1 MVRLLSLVVLVAVA
15 MSAEA
20 FTTKKREAT
29 SSARPAFSVANGGVP
44 VAAVE
49 QDAAAVEQPVFAF
62 KGMVPV
68 QVEVLE
74 DEIEIGYTAAVVA
87 CVASLAL
94 GFGLGYGAL

>member
-1 MVRLLSLVVLVAVA
+1 MRLLSLVLLVAVA
-15 MSAEA
+15 MNAQA
-20 FTTKKREAT
+20 FTTKKRDP
-29 SSARPAFSVANGGVP
+29 ARPTFSSVTNGAVP
-44 VAAVE
+44 AAAVE
-49 QDAAAVEQPVFAF
+49 QDATAAVDQPVFAF

-74 DEIEIGYTAAVVA
+74 DEVEIGYTTALVA